1 MSTKT
6 SFKRIALV
14 AASALALGGFSV
26 ISAPQANAA
35 PGTASA
41 IVVSKNTLVG
51 AGLPLASSAY
61 TSNSVLDSRGIS
73 SFNVTAGDTV
83 TLGLVM
89 VTGTA
94 DVAGDSVTVTL
105 RGYGNLLTNET
116 ITTAAAGS
124 GTWIG
129 TSSILNAAAGIKT
142 NGQGKVFTATSVPG
156 TYTLDIKIDHHAVLD
171 GAVIG
176 SATTSVTMVVGAA
189 STLDLGQSTAY
200 MTGITGGANASS
212 TTNAVPRSGSMT
224 AGTYIAQV
232 GIVLLKADGTADTAP
247 HTITATING
256 LGYVAANVTADTDP
270 ASTARVATNS
280 AAASAR
286 YVHIEADGLAGT
298 GTVTV
303 TVTHATTAVVS
314 TLGTFSFTTYGD
326 VAKFAVSTTNYT
338 IGVAGGDTT
347 GYGGTTRT
355 AAGNLLPALNAATT
369 VPAFIVAATD
379 SGGRAANLAP
389 SIVSSASSV
398 VSSGACALDDGAL
411 PTTASSSTNGIGYYN
426 CSFTTA
432 ASAKSGDKA
441 TLTIRAVDPADS
453 TQYLTTTIAVTVGS
467 TTVSTETLSLD
478 KDSYTPGEA
487 LIVTR
492 TAKDASGN
500 PVADGSGAPLVA
512 FTKAQGGTA
521 PGAGFYVGGTLTT
534 SATAP
539 TVFAPAVS
547 GDFNAYMTSGNAA
560 GSTITATAT
569 VAGDEGSA
577 LALDAANAA
586 TDAAENAYD
595 EAQNATQAA
604 SDALAAVTA
613 LAKQVT
619 KLIAQVKK
627 LAKAVS
633 KL

>member
-26 ISAPQANAA
+26 ISAPQASAA
-35 PGTASA
+35 DITN
-41 IVVSKNTLVG
+41 IVVSNLTKVNGIALTSSDYT
-51 AGLPLASSAY
+51 SSAF
-61 TSNSVLDSRGIS
+61 VDSRGIS

-83 TLGLVM
+83 TLIFVGTGGTTM
-89 VTGTA
+89 AVTDSLTVTWAYGNILSNDTITAISGTA
-94 DVAGDSVTVTL
+94 
-105 RGYGNLLTNET
+105 
-116 ITTAAAGS
+116 TAAATGTPFQSNRGS
-124 GTWIG
+124 GGDGVSAAYG
-129 TSSILNAAAGIKT
+129 T
-142 NGQGKVFTATSVPG
+142 FTSTTVPG
-156 TYTLDIKIDHHAVLD
+156 TYPLTVSLRQ
-171 GAVIG
+171 GA
-176 SATTSVTMVVGAA
+176 ATTAVAGLTTITTTVNMVVGAA

-200 MTGITGGANASS
+200 MTGITGGASASAA
-212 TTNAVPRSGSMT
+212 TNAIPRSGSMT

-232 GIVLLKADGTADTAP
+232 GIVLLKADGTADTAA

-256 LGYVAANVTADTDP
+256 QGYVSANVTPDTDP
-270 ASTARVATNS
+270 NLTTRVATNS

-286 YVHIEADGLAGT
+286 YVHIEADGTAGT
-298 GTVTV
+298 GSVTV
-303 TVTHATTAVVS
+303 SVTHASTAV
-314 TLGTFSFTTYGD
+314 TTILGTFSFTTYGA
-326 VAKFAVSTTNYT
+326 VTKFAVSATNYT

-355 AAGNLLPALNAATT
+355 VDGNLLPALNAGTT

-411 PTTASSSTNGIGYYN
+411 PTTASSSTNGVGYYN

-453 TQYLTTTIAVTVGS
+453 TKYLTTTIAVTVGS

-521 PGAGFYVGGTLTT
+521 PGAGFYVGGTLAT